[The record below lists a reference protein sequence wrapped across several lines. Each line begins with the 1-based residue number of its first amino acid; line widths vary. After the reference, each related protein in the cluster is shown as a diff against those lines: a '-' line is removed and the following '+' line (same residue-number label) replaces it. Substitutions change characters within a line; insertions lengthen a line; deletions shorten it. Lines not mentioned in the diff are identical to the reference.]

1 MKKLRNKI
9 FLTIFSI
16 LSLFILIVIC
26 FVNIQNYNKEK
37 HMIENIFMRSSKPK
51 IIPSQN
57 NSTDMK
63 QPEDK
68 SPKDIFI
75 ELDVYTVTLDE
86 DGKYSSSIDHRS
98 SNTDINIEK
107 IAGEIINN
115 HSSDKKIGNLFTN
128 KYSYYFSG
136 DKLIIIDNRT
146 TNLELKLYL
155 IYSIIM
161 FILLEFIV
169 SLISYLLTS
178 WISEPVELSFEKQ
191 KQFIADASHEL
202 KTPIAVIMASA
213 EDYSNDNNLKW
224 INNIK
229 SESERMNK
237 LVTDLLDLAKS
248 EKNDEIVKNEE
259 NISKIIE
266 GSVLTFESLFYEK
279 NIKLKYDI
287 VENLKYNCNSDDIKE
302 LMSIL
307 IDNAIKH
314 SAMKGKVIIKLYKN
328 NKNIVLEV
336 SNKGEAIK
344 EEDRQKIF
352 ERFYKSDVSRNRNNN
367 TYGLGLAIAKNIV
380 TLHGGTIEAYS
391 DGGFTTF
398 KVIL

>member
-155 IYSIIM
+155 
-161 FILLEFIV
+161 
-169 SLISYLLTS
+169 LTS

-213 EDYSNDNNLKW
+213 EAYSNDNNLKW